1 MQNNIVFLNQDD
13 PRAAETLARA
23 MQNGLDR
30 MISLGLIVKVD
41 HHDRIINW
49 MLADTEWIQSLAAL
63 VLPSASSGDNQNQT
77 R

>member
-1 MQNNIVFLNQDD
+1 MQNNIVFLNPDD
-13 PRAAETLARA
+13 PCTAEILARA
-23 MQNGLDR
+23 MRNGLDN

-41 HHDRIINW
+41 QQDRIINW

-63 VLPSASSGDNQNQT
+63 VLPSASSGDSNKT